1 MNLADRSLAL
11 VDLALRRRFAFISLA
26 PRFGGRWREWVIK
39 QCGVDA
45 NLAHHIE
52 RRIAELNTVLAD
64 DERLGKQFQ
73 VGHSYVTPSETLE
86 EGTTRD
92 WFIRVVESEI
102 LPLLD
107 EYWVDTPA
115 SAQEAAANLLAGW

>member
-1 MNLADRSLAL
+1 M
-11 VDLALRRRFAFISLA
+11 
-26 PRFGGRWREWVIK
+26 
-39 QCGVDA
+39 
-45 NLAHHIE
+45 
-52 RRIAELNTVLAD
+52 
-64 DERLGKQFQ
+64 
-73 VGHSYVTPSETLE
+73 TPSEMLE